1 MSEYQSDT
9 AFTEPVTSVPDPVL
23 DVETSESTTDSLG
36 EEATRQVQI
45 VWDKVSGLL
54 GDLPDYVSVFF
65 KRYRRPI
72 VTVGLIIAAI
82 IAVKLVL
89 ALLDAINDFPLLAPT
104 FELIGLI
111 YSGWFLYRYLL
122 KASNRQELLGDIA
135 AIRDQVLG
143 KGNG

>member
-1 MSEYQSDT
+1 MSTEFEPDT
-9 AFTEPVTSVPDPVL
+9 VYTEPEKPVL
-23 DVETSESTTDSLG
+23 DVETSESAAGALG
-36 EEATRQVQI
+36 DEATRQVKQA
-45 VWDKVSGLL
+45 WEKVSGLL
-54 GDLPDYVSVFF
+54 RDLPDYVTEFF
-65 KRYRRPI
+65 KQYRRPI

-89 ALLDAINDFPLLAPT
+89 ALLDAINDFPLLAPL

-143 KGNG
+143 KG

>member
-1 MSEYQSDT
+1 MSTDFQSDT
-9 AFTEPVTSVPDPVL
+9 AFTEPEKSVL
-23 DVETSESTTDSLG
+23 DVNASESTAEALG
-36 EEATRQVQI
+36 DEATRQVKQ
-45 VWDKVSGLL
+45 VWEKVSGLL
-54 GDLPDYVSVFF
+54 GDLPEYVSEFF
-65 KRYRRPI
+65 KQYRRPI

-89 ALLDAINDFPLLAPT
+89 ALLSAINDFPLLAPT

-122 KASNRQELLGDIA
+122 KASNRQELLSDIA

-143 KGNG
+143 KG

>member
-1 MSEYQSDT
+1 MSDYQSDT
-9 AFTEPVTSVPDPVL
+9 AFTDPVTPVPDPVL
-23 DVETSESTTDSLG
+23 DVDTSESTAESLG

-143 KGNG
+143 KG

>member
-1 MSEYQSDT
+1 MSTEFQSDQS
-9 AFTEPVTSVPDPVL
+9 FNEPETPPVAT
-23 DVETSESTTDSLG
+23 ETSDSAASALG
-36 EEATRQVQI
+36 DETSRQVKQ
-45 VWDKVSGLL
+45 VWEKVSALL
-54 GDLPDYVSVFF
+54 GDLPEYVSEFF
-65 KRYRRPI
+65 KRYRHPI

-89 ALLDAINDFPLLAPT
+89 ALLGAVNDVPLLAPT

-143 KGNG
+143 KS

>member
-1 MSEYQSDT
+1 MSDYQSDT
-9 AFTEPVTSVPDPVL
+9 AFTEPVTPVPDPVL
-23 DVETSESTTDSLG
+23 DVDTSESTTESLG

-54 GDLPDYVSVFF
+54 GDLPEYVSVFF

-72 VTVGLIIAAI
+72 VTVGLIVAAI

-143 KGNG
+143 KG

>member
-1 MSEYQSDT
+1 MNTEFESDT
-9 AFTEPVTSVPDPVL
+9 AFTEPEKPVF
-23 DVETSESTTDSLG
+23 DVEASESAAGALG
-36 EEATRQVQI
+36 DEATRQVQQ
-45 VWDKVSGLL
+45 VWEKVSGLL
-54 GDLPDYVSVFF
+54 GDLPDYVSEFF
-65 KRYRRPI
+65 KQYRRPI

-89 ALLDAINDFPLLAPT
+89 ALLGAINDFPLLAPT

-122 KASNRQELLGDIA
+122 KASNRQELLSDIA

-143 KGNG
+143 KG

>member
-9 AFTEPVTSVPDPVL
+9 AFTEPETPVSDPVIE
-23 DVETSESTTDSLG
+23 VEASESATDSLG
-36 EEATRQVQI
+36 EEATRQVQL
-45 VWDKVSGLL
+45 VWEKVSALL
-54 GDLPDYVSVFF
+54 GNLPDYVSVFF
-65 KRYRRPI
+65 QRYRRPI

-82 IAVKLVL
+82 ISVKLVL

-122 KASNRQELLGDIA
+122 KASNRQELLVDIA

-143 KGNG
+143 KG

>member
-1 MSEYQSDT
+1 MSDYQSDT
-9 AFTEPVTSVPDPVL
+9 AFTDPVTPVPDPVL
-23 DVETSESTTDSLG
+23 DVDTSESAAESLG
-36 EEATRQVQI
+36 EEATRQVQV

-143 KGNG
+143 KG